1 MLRTPLTEQQF
12 EILNQERALLENL
25 RVTLA
30 RLDAVPDDQRRLE
43 QSLRQLEEL
52 FLLVVVG
59 EFNAGKSAFINA
71 LLGQSL
77 LAEGVT
83 PTTDRVQVLRY
94 GLESTQ
100 SVRDED
106 TSVLTLP
113 VEWLRDINIV
123 DTPGTNAVMQHHQR
137 ITEDFVPRSDLV
149 LFVTSAD
156 RPFAESE
163 RIFLERVREW
173 GKKVVVIINKID
185 IFEDETQIQQVIQ
198 FVGDNALPL
207 LGIRPQIFAVSA
219 RLAQKAKS
227 VTGVERSALWQASCF
242 GPLEEF
248 ILNTLDER
256 QRLYLKFEN
265 PLGIAARLA
274 EKYTASTRARLDLLH
289 TDFKTIDRID
299 DQLLNYEGDMRH
311 NFKYK
316 LSHVDNVLHRMSA
329 RGVEFF
335 DETLRL
341 GRVIDLLNT
350 SRVRAEFEQKVVASA
365 AQEVEDQVRDLI
377 EWLIDQD
384 FREWQ
389 RVIDYVNR
397 QAELHG
403 DQIVGQVGAQ
413 FDQTR
418 REQLASAQRAAREVI
433 SSYNKIDEARA
444 LADSVRTAIAQTALV
459 EVGAIGLGAVLVA
472 LLHTVAADVTGV
484 LAAGTVAVLGL
495 FILPRRRETAKQQ
508 LRDRIE
514 ELRTRL
520 TTILTEQFD
529 RELLDSL
536 QRIREAIAPYTGFVR
551 REREKLDEIEGQL
564 LSITTSI
571 QSVRLRLKDRSD
583 PSAGPP

>member
-12 EILNQERALLENL
+12 QILNQERALLENL

-83 PTTDRVQVLRY
+83 PTTDRVQVLRF
-94 GLESTQ
+94 GLEKTQ
-100 SVRDED
+100 VLRDED

-198 FVGDNALPL
+198 FVGDNALQL

-227 VTGVERSALWQASCF
+227 VTGVERSALWQASC
-242 GPLEEF
+242 L
-248 ILNTLDER
+248 
-256 QRLYLKFEN
+256 
-265 PLGIAARLA
+265 ARW
-274 EKYTASTRARLDLLH
+274 KNS
-289 TDFKTIDRID
+289 F
-299 DQLLNYEGDMRH
+299 
-311 NFKYK
+311 
-316 LSHVDNVLHRMSA
+316 
-329 RGVEFF
+329 
-335 DETLRL
+335 
-341 GRVIDLLNT
+341 
-350 SRVRAEFEQKVVASA
+350 
-365 AQEVEDQVRDLI
+365 
-377 EWLIDQD
+377 
-384 FREWQ
+384 
-389 RVIDYVNR
+389 
-397 QAELHG
+397 
-403 DQIVGQVGAQ
+403 
-413 FDQTR
+413 
-418 REQLASAQRAAREVI
+418 
-433 SSYNKIDEARA
+433 
-444 LADSVRTAIAQTALV
+444 
-459 EVGAIGLGAVLVA
+459 
-472 LLHTVAADVTGV
+472 
-484 LAAGTVAVLGL
+484 
-495 FILPRRRETAKQQ
+495 
-508 LRDRIE
+508 
-514 ELRTRL
+514 
-520 TTILTEQFD
+520 
-529 RELLDSL
+529 
-536 QRIREAIAPYTGFVR
+536 
-551 REREKLDEIEGQL
+551 
-564 LSITTSI
+564 
-571 QSVRLRLKDRSD
+571 
-583 PSAGPP
+583 

>member
-12 EILNQERALLENL
+12 QILTQERALLENL

-100 SVRDED
+100 SVRDDD
-106 TSVLTLP
+106 TAILTLP

-123 DTPGTNAVMQHHQR
+123 DTPGTNAVIQRHQR

-185 IFEDETQIQQVIQ
+185 IFEDENQIQQVIQ
-198 FVGDNALPL
+198 FVGNNAQQL
-207 LGIRPQIFAVSA
+207 LGMRPQIFAVSA
-219 RLAQKAKS
+219 RLAQKAKT
-227 VTGVERSALWQASCF
+227 VTGVERSALWQASRF

-256 QRLYLKFEN
+256 QRLHLKFEN
-265 PLGIAARLA
+265 PLGIAARLT
-274 EKYTASTRARLDLLH
+274 EKYTASTRARLDLLN

-299 DQLLNYEGDMRH
+299 DQLLTYEDDMRH

-316 LSHVDNVLHRMSA
+316 LSHVENVLHRLSA

-341 GRVIDLLNT
+341 GRVFDLLNT
-350 SRVRAEFEQKVVASA
+350 SRVRVDFEQQVVANA
-365 AQEVEDQVRDLI
+365 AQEVEDHVRDLI
-377 EWLIDQD
+377 DWLVDQD

-397 QAELHG
+397 QAELHE

-413 FDQTR
+413 FDHTR

-433 SSYNKIDEARA
+433 SSYNKADEARG

-472 LLHTVAADVTGV
+472 VLHTVAADATGV

-508 LRDRIE
+508 LRNRIE
-514 ELRTRL
+514 ELRARL
-520 TTILTEQFD
+520 TTILTDQFD
-529 RELLDSL
+529 RELTDSL

-564 LSITTSI
+564 LSSTTAI
-571 QSVRLRLKDRSD
+571 QSVRLHLKDLSN
-583 PSAGPP
+583 P